1 MLEVA
6 LTHHVALSP
15 LFAFYILFGFGV
27 FLFHF
32 PFPLLSNFSSHSRW
46 NETPIPFLSAS
57 LHQVPPSAHV
67 VVLPKAESGPLR
79 HHIRPMRDGA
89 QHGSLAPPKLLMYV
103 CMCVNHRLTCQVVT
117 CNFIG
122 CCFWVYFSQRLAI
135 VLVVITAWKQSEN
148 DRLKIK
154 HVPKIL
160 GCAAHVTQE
169 ALDAFQS
176 ISSQPFLSS
185 APPWPC
191 QMNSGTSSSTPP
203 IVFQIYSSELILNW
217 MLFYTIQMDI
227 VTIIFSYNWTVN
239 VVLQS
244 YYYHL
249 EWLKP
254 FLHYFQLTFLT
265 IYPRL

>member
-1 MLEVA
+1 MLEVT

-32 PFPLLSNFSSHSRW
+32 PFPLLSNFSRHSRW

-103 CMCVNHRLTCQVVT
+103 CMCVNHRLTCQVIT
-117 CNFIG
+117 CNFMG

-135 VLVVITAWKQSEN
+135 VSVVITAWKQSEN

-154 HVPKIL
+154 HVLKIL

-176 ISSQPFLSS
+176 ISSQPVFVQCTSMALSDELRYL
-185 APPWPC
+185 
-191 QMNSGTSSSTPP
+191 
-203 IVFQIYSSELILNW
+203 FIYTTRCVPNIFIWTDFEL
-217 MLFYTIQMDI
+217 
-227 VTIIFSYNWTVN
+227 N
-239 VVLQS
+239 VI
-244 YYYHL
+244 
-249 EWLKP
+249 
-254 FLHYFQLTFLT
+254 LHYTNGYCCNHFFIQLNYQCIGQFDEACISTTLLLLLFITFS
-265 IYPRL
+265 